1 MEALFQKRFLK
12 YFDYLEDLKKEGYR
26 VNKILNGYVA
36 YLKKRKDEG
45 SD

>member
-12 YFDYLEDLKKEGYR
+12 HYYLEDLKKEGYR
-26 VNKILNGYVA
+26 VNKILNGYIA
-36 YLKKRKDEG
+36 YLKKRKAEG